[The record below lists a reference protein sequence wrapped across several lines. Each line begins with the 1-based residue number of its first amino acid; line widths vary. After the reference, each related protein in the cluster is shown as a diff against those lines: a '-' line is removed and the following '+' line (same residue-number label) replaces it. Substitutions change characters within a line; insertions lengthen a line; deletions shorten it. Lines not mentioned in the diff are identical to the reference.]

1 VVAITKKTNFQV
13 PDASTLN
20 ILFWAGFSIG
30 RGFGI
35 FYANYFTPVTMIVY
49 DLIGCT
55 ASIVSMFQLMFW
67 SEVYLKLFNFVSDA
81 DVMLKKNKGILDF
94 ID

>member
-1 VVAITKKTNFQV
+1 
-13 PDASTLN
+13 
-20 ILFWAGFSIG
+20 
-30 RGFGI
+30 
-35 FYANYFTPVTMIVY
+35 MIVY